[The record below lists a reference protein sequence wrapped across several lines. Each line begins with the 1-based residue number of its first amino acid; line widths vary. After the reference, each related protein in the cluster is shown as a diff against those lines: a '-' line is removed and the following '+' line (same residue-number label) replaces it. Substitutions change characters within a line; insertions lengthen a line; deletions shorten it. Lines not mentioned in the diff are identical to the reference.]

1 MTHLVITSRQIR
13 AILPF
18 ASQDGTRL
26 HMNGIL
32 VSERSSGLLVAT
44 DGHTL
49 IEVPVGCLD
58 ISGASARSTVTAP
71 VFLRSAFLKACADA
85 AGARG
90 EVCVD
95 RRGPEDIVAQAFPA
109 KPKKGPAPV
118 LPPAILAS
126 AFGDTIDPRSFPP
139 WEQVV
144 PQVVPHGTKVERFTI
159 SPEYF
164 GRLDAVRQACCAS
177 PSVSGATL
185 ECGEDEGA
193 TLWSL
198 PGGIRCVIMTM
209 RRRK

>member
-1 MTHLVITSRQIR
+1 MTRLVITSRQIR

-18 ASQDGTRL
+18 AAQDPTRFHL
-26 HMNGIL
+26 NGIL

-49 IEVPVGCLD
+49 IEVPVGVLD

-71 VFLRSAFLKACADA
+71 MFLRSAFLKACADA

-109 KPKKGPAPV
+109 KPRNGPAPV

-144 PQVVPHGTKVERFTI
+144 PHGTKVERFAI

-185 ECGEDEGA
+185 ECGEDAGA

-209 RRRK
+209 RRK

>member
-1 MTHLVITSRQIR
+1 MTRIIITSRQIR

-18 ASQDGTRL
+18 AAQDPTRFHL
-26 HMNGIL
+26 NGIF
-32 VSERSSGLLVAT
+32 VSERSGGLLVAI

-58 ISGASARSTVTAP
+58 ISGASTRSIVAAP
-71 VFLRSAFLKACADA
+71 VFLRAAFLKACADA
-85 AGARG
+85 AGIRG

-95 RRGPEDIVAQAFPA
+95 RRGPDSVVGQAFPA
-109 KPKKGPAPV
+109 KPKKCGPAPE

-144 PQVVPHGTKVERFTI
+144 PHGRRIERFAV

-164 GRLDAVRQACCAS
+164 GRLDAVRKACCAS
-177 PSVSGATL
+177 PSVSGVTL
-185 ECGEDEGA
+185 ECAEGAGA

-209 RRRK
+209 SLPK